1 MMPVMYRIARVSLV
15 VAGFAA
21 AGLTAVI
28 DSALWPHL
36 WGLYL
41 LSAWFSKFYTAA
53 PVKLAYRGWGEISVW
68 LAFGPMAILVA
79 SVSQGIGFH
88 PAVLAAMP
96 LTGISTLSIL
106 LLGQLIDLD
115 ADRKGGKLGVAARR
129 GTRFT
134 ARLYLA
140 VQLVLVINVMILALA
155 VIDRGWPILL
165 TAVPYLFI
173 LPGIW
178 RGLSRSHDAPDDL
191 KPLAGRNVQLHLLF
205 TFSLIAGLLIRVLAF
220 TA

>member
-1 MMPVMYRIARVSLV
+1 V

-36 WGLYL
+36 WALYL

-79 SVSQGIGFH
+79 AVSQGVGFH

-140 VQLVLVINVMILALA
+140 VQIALVLNVLFLGLIVIE
-155 VIDRGWPILL
+155 RGWPIVLA
-165 TAVPYLFI
+165 AVPYLLL

-178 RGLSRSHDAPDDL
+178 RSLKTSHDDPDAL
-191 KPLAGRNVQLHLLF
+191 KPVAGGNVQLHLLF
-205 TFSLIAGLLIRVLAF
+205 TAGLLAGLLIRALAF
-220 TA
+220 AN